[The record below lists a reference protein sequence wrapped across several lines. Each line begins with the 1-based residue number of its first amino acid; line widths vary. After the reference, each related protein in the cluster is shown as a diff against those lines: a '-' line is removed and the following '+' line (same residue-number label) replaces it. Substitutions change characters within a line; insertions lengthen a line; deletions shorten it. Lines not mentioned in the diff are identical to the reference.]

1 MGANASLP
9 GGGDAATPRVGDA
22 GTLPRHSALHAPPLH
37 GDSSA
42 AGLLMRAA
50 ADAAAAA
57 AGKKKSRL
65 ATLRK
70 RLTCVRRGGGGAGG
84 GGRCHDN
91 GRAVRELTATWTVR
105 ELHALAD
112 EYDAAAAL
120 KVGERS
126 AHPALSPQFTI
137 HRAFKRLIATFH
149 YTDTD
154 FFAAKLRWV
163 RSGPCPCR
171 AHVRVC
177 VSWNLAITR
186 LQCSPHG
193 CGPIVHVLGG
203 V

>member
-57 AGKKKSRL
+57 GKKKSRL

-70 RLTCVRRGGGGAGG
+70 RLTRVRRGGGAGG

-137 HRAFKRLIATFH
+137 HRAFKRLIAKFH
-149 YTDTD
+149 YTDT
-154 FFAAKLRWV
+154 
-163 RSGPCPCR
+163 GPTRTRTRTRTDPTEFR
-171 AHVRVC
+171 RKKVRVR
-177 VSWNLAITR
+177 VVEFSY
-186 LQCSPHG
+186 
-193 CGPIVHVLGG
+193 
-203 V
+203 